1 MISHWDDVECVRRD
15 RGHIGG
21 AWASLT
27 GSDSVTVG
35 VKRIRVDPGK
45 WSTPAHVEGSEE
57 EIFYVLG
64 GAGISWQDGKC
75 HTVAAGD
82 FLLHRAGWEAHT
94 LRADDDGLDVLAF
107 GQRHAVSSAYLPR
120 AGASWLGPS
129 WTRSGSPEDHP
140 WAREA
145 AAGPPEVG
153 EPEPRPSNVVHVG
166 DVEAQPPDARS
177 GQSAVR
183 NVGVALGSIQTGV
196 KHVTLAPGD
205 SGAPPHAHSAEEE
218 IFVVLAGGGELELTP
233 GLATLPDALVGTFS
247 LRAGTTVAR
256 PAGTR
261 VAHSFRA
268 GADGMTLLA
277 YGTRDPN
284 DIAYYPRSN
293 KIYFRGVGLMAR
305 LEPLDYWDGEG

>member
-1 MISHWDDVECVRRD
+1 VISHWDDVEYVRRD

-27 GSDSVTVG
+27 GSSSVTVG

-64 GAGISWQDGKC
+64 GSGISWQDGNC
-75 HTVAAGD
+75 HAVAAGD

-107 GQRHAVSSAYLPR
+107 GQRHSVSSAYLPR

-145 AAGPPEVG
+145 AAGPPEVAELG
-153 EPEPRPSNVVHVG
+153 PRSANVVNVDDVG
-166 DVEAQPPDARS
+166 SHPADAEP
-177 GQSAVR
+177 GQSTVR
-183 NVGVALGSIQTGV
+183 DAGTALGSIQTGV

-205 SGAPPHAHSAEEE
+205 NGAPPTLTRPRRRSSSSSQEAVSSSSRRRRPRFPTRSWARSPSA
-218 IFVVLAGGGELELTP
+218 
-233 GLATLPDALVGTFS
+233 
-247 LRAGTTVAR
+247 RAR
-256 PAGTR
+256 R
-261 VAHSFRA
+261 W
-268 GADGMTLLA
+268 
-277 YGTRDPN
+277 RDPQ
-284 DIAYYPRSN
+284 APESRTASAP
-293 KIYFRGVGLMAR
+293 AR
-305 LEPLDYWDGEG
+305 TG